1 MSIEQLGRYRIDGKL
16 GEGAMGVVYRAFDPL
31 LERIVAIKTIRFDLG
46 DQEDFERRFFR
57 EAKSAARLNHPAI
70 VTVFD
75 AGKVDDM
82 AYIAMEFLEGRDLRQ
97 LLRSEPEGGQ
107 RLPYDRIAELIAA
120 VADGLDYAHQAGVV
134 HRDVKPANI
143 IVLDGSANAGTV
155 KLADFGI
162 AQLQSSAKTMTG
174 TMLGTPKYMAPEQ
187 IMGQS
192 VDGRADI
199 FSLGVVLY
207 QLLTGTAPF
216 DGETVSTIMYRVIHE
231 GARRPSLVQG
241 DVPPGFET
249 ILAKALA
256 KKPEDR
262 YASAAEMAADLRR
275 YRQLHSAGAVG
286 GLAEKAPAP
295 LLDPEA
301 TIVVDRAAFA
311 AAAPSKQPSTKQAST
326 SSSGPASPTKPAQAS
341 KSPQA
346 TQSAPRWRAV
356 AFLGLAILAAAGIA
370 FALLSGRRAG
380 SHSTEPGTAAVT
392 PSVAGAAAVPV
403 AAKNEIP
410 APATVEL
417 AVAPWGEV
425 HVDGELKGI
434 APPLAELTLTSGHHE
449 VEIRNAGFPSLV
461 LNLDL
466 APGESRKL
474 KHKFQ

>member
-143 IVLDGSANAGTV
+143 IVLDGSTNTGAV

-187 IMGQS
+187 IMGQA

-241 DVPPGFET
+241 DVPPGFEA

-262 YASAAEMAADLRR
+262 YASAA
-275 YRQLHSAGAVG
+275 
-286 GLAEKAPAP
+286 
-295 LLDPEA
+295 
-301 TIVVDRAAFA
+301 
-311 AAAPSKQPSTKQAST
+311 
-326 SSSGPASPTKPAQAS
+326 
-341 KSPQA
+341 
-346 TQSAPRWRAV
+346 
-356 AFLGLAILAAAGIA
+356 
-370 FALLSGRRAG
+370 
-380 SHSTEPGTAAVT
+380 
-392 PSVAGAAAVPV
+392 
-403 AAKNEIP
+403 
-410 APATVEL
+410 
-417 AVAPWGEV
+417 
-425 HVDGELKGI
+425 
-434 APPLAELTLTSGHHE
+434 
-449 VEIRNAGFPSLV
+449 
-461 LNLDL
+461 
-466 APGESRKL
+466 
-474 KHKFQ
+474 